1 MAKDETRLKENNI
14 LFKAKGRKF
23 MTREQFII
31 KAKELAIDFWTMN
44 LHDGTYESHLIDLL
58 TEFENSTQENNRSII
73 SQLDNKILD
82 LEFKILD
89 LEFQNGVLQRRVDFI
104 ISLTSPK

>member
-1 MAKDETRLKENNI
+1 
-14 LFKAKGRKF
+14 

-82 LEFKILD
+82 LEF
-89 LEFQNGVLQRRVDFI
+89 QNGVLQRRVDFI
-104 ISLTSPK
+104 ISVTSTK

>member
-1 MAKDETRLKENNI
+1 
-14 LFKAKGRKF
+14 

-82 LEFKILD
+82 LEF
-89 LEFQNGVLQRRVDFI
+89 QNGVLQRRVDFI